1 MFFLGTDPVERNL
14 ALVSIVPKVDARA
27 SEQPLVSVLMP
38 AYQHER
44 FVEEAIQSVWNQTY
58 RSLELLVCDDCSSDS
73 TYEIARELSRNSPIP
88 MTIFRNPVNLGICAT
103 LNSLLARSSGEWIA
117 LLASDDFYA
126 ESFIA
131 RNMEAVKQEDSKLI
145 CVHSAAH
152 RVNDHGALIEAESA
166 LTKPPL
172 LGDAFWQIAE
182 GRGRIVSPTFF
193 TSRVVYERVGGFD
206 ETLRAEDFDLHLRTA
221 RVAPYHYIDEK
232 HLSKREGV
240 PGLGSATSVWLDDV
254 FVALLKHT
262 DLDEDRLNAAIDNRY
277 PSLAR
282 RCGVLGESEPIG
294 RLAAE
299 YRKRTGRTAF
309 PIWLEFATG
318 YCIRLA
324 RSMIGPGTASRLI
337 KRLRR

>member
-1 MFFLGTDPVERNL
+1 M
-14 ALVSIVPKVDARA
+14 VSIVPKVDAQA

-44 FVEEAIQSVWNQTY
+44 FVEEAINSVWNQTY
-58 RSLELLVCDDCSSDS
+58 RPLELLVCDDCSSDS
-73 TYEIARELSRNSPIP
+73 TYEIVRELARNSPIP
-88 MTIFRNPVNLGICAT
+88 MTIVRNPMNLGICGT
-103 LNSLLARSSGEWIA
+103 LNLLLTRSSGEWIA

-126 ESFIA
+126 ESFVA
-131 RNMEAVKQEDSKLI
+131 RNMEAVKQVDSKLV

-152 RVNDHGALIEAESA
+152 RVNDHGATIEAEST

-182 GRGRIVSPTFF
+182 GSGRIVSPTFF

-206 ETLRAEDFDLHLRTA
+206 ESLRAEDFDLHLRTA
-221 RVAPYHYIDEK
+221 RIAPYHYIDQK
-232 HLSKREGV
+232 HLFKREGAS
-240 PGLGSATSVWLDDV
+240 GLGSATSVWLDDV
-254 FVALLKHT
+254 FVALSKHV
-262 DLDEDRLNAAIDNRY
+262 DLDEDRVNAVIDHRY

-282 RCGVLGESEPIG
+282 RCGVLGESEPIR

-299 YRKRTGRTAF
+299 YRERTGRTAL

-318 YCIRLA
+318 YAIRLV

-337 KRLRR
+337 GRLRR